1 MNTKARFSL
10 KLNTEMVLRDKD
22 GNIKKLFNPYGWVR
36 WMIKAGILSPKHPQ
50 IPFVFGTWGY
60 SLKNANLVTDA
71 GKAAVAGL
79 INGVV
84 TDFFDFIAIG
94 TGTTAP
100 AAGNTTLE
108 AEITTNG
115 GQRASSTNTR
125 VTTDVTNDTAQGV
138 TTFAFTGSFAVTES
152 GWLSASSGGTL
163 LCRQTFS
170 AINVVNGD
178 SLQVTWK
185 VDVD

>member
-1 MNTKARFSL
+1 MNQAKIGL
-10 KLNTEMVLRDKD
+10 KLNTEMVLRDAN
-22 GNIKKLFNPYGWVR
+22 GNIKKLFNPYSWVR
-36 WMIKAGILSPKHPQ
+36 FLIKRGLFSPHIQ
-50 IPFVFGTWGY
+50 VPFLFGY
-60 SLKNANLVTDA
+60 YANSLKNANLVTNA

-94 TGTTAP
+94 TGTTAAN
-100 AAGNTTLE
+100 AADTTLE
-108 AEITTNG
+108 TEITTNG
-115 GQRASSTNTR
+115 GQRAASTNSR

-138 TTFAFTGSFAVTES
+138 LTYAFTGSFAVTES

-163 LCRQTFS
+163 LCRQVFS

-185 VDVD
+185 IDVD